1 MTSNKK
7 TKSTSPKVKLAP
19 LAKRVESKAA
29 ESIFKLSPKSNSKT
43 KKKAAVKQSETVLSV
58 SFDWYESARKRF
70 SIASKREIAGHYSAE
85 RFARIWDQ

>member
-7 TKSTSPKVKLAP
+7 TKIASPKVKLTP

-29 ESIFKLSPKSNSKT
+29 ESISKLSPKSASKT
-43 KKKAAVKQSETVLSV
+43 KKKTTVKQSETVLSV
-58 SFDWYESARKRF
+58 SFDWYESARNRF

-85 RFARIWDQ
+85 RFTRIGQE